1 MAHLLHRVQNTVI
14 DLGLPHWSENT
25 NQKEPKDKKSDFFF
39 FFFPKKVYKNSF
51 PKVACS

>member
-39 FFFPKKVYKNSF
+39 FFFPKKSL
-51 PKVACS
+51 